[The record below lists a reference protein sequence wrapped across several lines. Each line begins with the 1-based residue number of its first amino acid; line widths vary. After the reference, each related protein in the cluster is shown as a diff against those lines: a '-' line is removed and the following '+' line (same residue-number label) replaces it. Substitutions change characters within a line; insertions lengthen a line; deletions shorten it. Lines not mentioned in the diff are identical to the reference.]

1 MSESEFIEQAS
12 TQGRKRGTLFLAAG
26 GLVLVVAIALGVL
39 FAFKFADSERE
50 RDMQDWQV
58 RLGIVADSR
67 LADIND
73 WFEAQHKQLR
83 GIADN
88 TSLQL
93 YLTQL
98 SLFEGD
104 SSQIVDEPAQLT
116 YLRNLL
122 IAEAERGGFT
132 GPVLGAEINANVQ
145 RLGIAGIGL
154 IDMNRRPVVATPS
167 MPPLDDRVERALAN
181 TPRGERGLID
191 LYLGVAQTPTMGF
204 VEPIFALQ
212 ADGDASAQIGWVIG
226 IKEVADEL
234 YPLLVQPGATEVSA
248 EGMLLRESSNA
259 VDYLSPLADGTQ
271 PLSHTLALSTAEL
284 AAAWALATPGGFD
297 AKTDYRGETVLV
309 ISRAL
314 ARAPWTLAYK
324 VDVGE
329 VFVETES
336 RRTRLITVFLLII
349 GVVAV
354 ALVAVWRH
362 GTSRRA
368 SEAAHLYRQMAD
380 RHSRQQAFLK
390 LIADSQPNEVILLD
404 DQSRYR
410 FANHRA
416 AEHAGM
422 TEGDMLGKTLTSV
435 IGANEAKRFEPAN
448 REAMATGETLV
459 REHRIDDEDGGEDRV
474 LQSEHVPLPAEPD
487 QPGRV
492 LMLVQ
497 NITDL
502 IRQHEK
508 AERIMRQTVDTLVS
522 VADRRDPYSAYHSSR
537 VAEVAGAIVD
547 EMVLE
552 AVEGQT
558 VEIAAELM
566 NLGKILVPME
576 LLTSNRKLTDEE
588 LRQVRESILTSADLI
603 EGIEFE
609 GPVVETLRQML
620 ESWDGTGMPRGL
632 TGEDIL
638 RSSRIV
644 AVANAFVGLVSA
656 RAYREGM
663 EFDKA
668 IDILLE
674 ESGAKF
680 DRRVVSALMNHLDNK
695 GGRMNWAHYRERPS
709 DAPEDGES

>member
-1 MSESEFIEQAS
+1 MSESDFIEQAS
-12 TQGRKRGTLFLAAG
+12 TQGRKRGTPFLAAG
-26 GLVLVVAIALGVL
+26 AFVLALAIALGVL

-50 RDMQDWQV
+50 RDLQDWQV

-73 WFEAQHKQLR
+73 WFEAQHNQLR
-83 GIADN
+83 GLADN

-98 SLFEGD
+98 SLFDGD

-122 IAEAERGGFT
+122 VAEAERGGFT
-132 GPVLGAEINANVQ
+132 GPVLGPEINANVR

-154 IDMNRRPVVATPS
+154 VDMNRRPVVATSS
-167 MPPLDDRVERALAN
+167 MPPLDDRVERALTN

-204 VEPIFALQ
+204 LEPIFALQ

-234 YPLLVQPGATEVSA
+234 YPLLVQPGAAEASA
-248 EGMLLRESSNA
+248 EGMLLRESGNA
-259 VDYLSPLADGTQ
+259 VVYLSPLADGTA
-271 PLSHTLALSTAEL
+271 PLSHTLALSTGDL

-297 AKTDYRGETVLV
+297 VRTDYRGETVLV

-314 ARAPWTLAYK
+314 ARAPWTFAYK
-324 VDVGE
+324 VDRDE

-349 GVVAV
+349 GVIAV
-354 ALVAVWRH
+354 AMIAVWRH

-368 SEAAHLYRQMAD
+368 SEAAHLYREMAD
-380 RHSRQQAFLK
+380 RHNRQQTFLK

-404 DQSRYR
+404 EQSRYR
-410 FANHRA
+410 FANRQA
-416 AEHAGM
+416 GDFAGM
-422 TEGDMLGKTLTSV
+422 AEEDMLGKTMTSV

-448 REAMATGETLV
+448 REAMATGESLV
-459 REHRIDDEDGGEDRV
+459 RLHRIDGEDGGEGRV
-474 LQSEHVPLPAEPD
+474 LQSEHVPLPTEPG

-492 LMLVQ
+492 LMVIQ

-502 IRQHEK
+502 IRQREK
-508 AERIMRQTVDTLVS
+508 VERIMRQIVDTLVS
-522 VADRRDPYSAYHSSR
+522 LVDRRDPYSAHHSSR
-537 VAEVAGAIVD
+537 VAEVAGAMVD
-547 EMVLE
+547 EMALE

-576 LLTSNRKLTDEE
+576 LLTSNRKLTAEE
-588 LRQVRESILTSADLI
+588 LRQVRESILTSAELI

-620 ESWDGTGMPRGL
+620 EAWDGSGMPRGL
-632 TGEDIL
+632 AGDDIL

-644 AVANAFVGLVSA
+644 AVANSFVGLVSA

-663 EFDKA
+663 AFDTA
-668 IDILLE
+668 VDILLE
-674 ESGAKF
+674 ESGSKF
-680 DRRVVSALMNHLDNK
+680 DRRVVSALMNHLANK
-695 GGRMNWAHYRERPS
+695 GGRERWAHYRERPG
-709 DAPEDGES
+709 DAES